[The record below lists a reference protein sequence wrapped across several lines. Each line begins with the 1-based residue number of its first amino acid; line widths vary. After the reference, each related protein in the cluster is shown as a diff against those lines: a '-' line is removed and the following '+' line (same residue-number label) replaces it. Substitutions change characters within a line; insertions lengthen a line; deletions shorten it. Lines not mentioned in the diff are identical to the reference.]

1 MSQLSDRSVLQLCV
15 AARFYLENKGKYI
28 LEAWGHEDLKD
39 PKRRERESVRERPL
53 ALWLLFLY
61 VFLFLRLGLPSV
73 NWASQECCLF
83 YLRSSRQASDLP
95 LFYFSGLFPSLSFSH
110 RHSGLLFPIL
120 TTKQR
125 YKWTLEKGRI
135 HHGAVSDGTP
145 LFSLFL
151 LFLDAI
157 GSVPSKL
164 KSLSCPSLP
173 PVNGSTRVNGPWDL

>member
-1 MSQLSDRSVLQLCV
+1 MR
-15 AARFYLENKGKYI
+15 
-28 LEAWGHEDLKD
+28 AWR
-39 PKRRERESVRERPL
+39 PKRPKEKRERKRERETPGPL
-53 ALWLLFLY
+53 APLFICFSFPPPGPALCK
-61 VFLFLRLGLPSV
+61 LGY
-73 NWASQECCLF
+73 QECCLF

-157 GSVPSKL
+157 SSVPSKL

-173 PVNGSTRVNGPWDL
+173 PVNGSTWVNGPWEL

>member
-1 MSQLSDRSVLQLCV
+1 MSRLSNGPVSRLHVTLQ
-15 AARFYLENKGKYI
+15 FYLENKGKYI
-28 LEAWGHEDLKD
+28 LDLWGHANPKD
-39 PKRRERESVRERPL
+39 AKRRETEREPP
-53 ALWLLFLY
+53 ALWLLFWCF
-61 VFLFLRLGLPSV
+61 FLLPLGLSYV

-83 YLRSSRQASDLP
+83 YLRSSLWSSDLP
-95 LFYFSGLFPSLSFSH
+95 LFYFCKLFPSLSFSH

-135 HHGAVSDGTP
+135 HHGAVSDGRP

>member
-15 AARFYLENKGKYI
+15 TARFYLENKGKYI
-28 LEAWGHEDLKD
+28 LEAWGHDDPKD
-39 PKRRERESVRERPL
+39 PKRRERESMRERDP
-53 ALWLLFLY
+53 WPFGSSFY
-61 VFLFLRLGLPSV
+61 VFLFLCLGLPSV

-120 TTKQR
+120 TTKQW
-125 YKWTLEKGRI
+125 YKRMLEKGRI

-164 KSLSCPSLP
+164 RSLSCPFLP
-173 PVNGSTRVNGPWDL
+173 PVNGSTWVNGPWEL